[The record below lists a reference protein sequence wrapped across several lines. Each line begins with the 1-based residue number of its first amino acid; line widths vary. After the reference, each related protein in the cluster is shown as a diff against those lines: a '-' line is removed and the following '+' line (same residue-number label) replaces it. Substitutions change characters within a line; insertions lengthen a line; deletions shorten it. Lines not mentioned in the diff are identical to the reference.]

1 MKTKVYE
8 VGYWSHEES
17 PRYLF
22 TNKDEYTQEEFNTII
37 TDIVKEIL
45 EKHKEK
51 KDNYYKEITF
61 EWILKDVIEALKKN
75 YGFVELE
82 SNVSFFPF
90 GWASIATNEW
100 EWETSNDDINVLRK
114 ALKNKK

>member
-51 KDNYYKEITF
+51 KDNYYKKITF
-61 EWILKDVIEALKKN
+61 EWILEDVIEALKKTMDLLN
-75 YGFVELE
+75 WNLMFLFSRLG
-82 SNVSFFPF
+82 
-90 GWASIATNEW
+90 GQ
-100 EWETSNDDINVLRK
+100 
-114 ALKNKK
+114 ALPQMNGNGKLQTTILMC